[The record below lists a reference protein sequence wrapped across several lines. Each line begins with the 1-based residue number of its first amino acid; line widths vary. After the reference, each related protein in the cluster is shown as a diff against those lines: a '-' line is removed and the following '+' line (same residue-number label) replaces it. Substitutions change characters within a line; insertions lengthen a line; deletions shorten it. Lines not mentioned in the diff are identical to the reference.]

1 MFLALSLVFAVRLV
15 QLTVVDAGKN
25 ADAAADSR
33 TVSITL
39 APKRGTI
46 YDRNGNVLATSVD
59 AKTVYCNPRDVT
71 DADWEAEQIASALGG
86 ESKRLQKTSHA
97 GHHVRLPGETG

>member
-46 YDRNGNVLATSVD
+46 YDRNGNVLASMRKPSTATRAMS
-59 AKTVYCNPRDVT
+59 RM
-71 DADWEAEQIASALGG
+71 Q
-86 ESKRLQKTSHA
+86 
-97 GHHVRLPGETG
+97 TGRPSR